1 MPETATAAA
10 PAEDEQLAP
19 GATAIVEAAT
29 AEAAIAEVH
38 ATHGPG
44 AQIVEARR
52 VLRGGIGGFF
62 SKEHV
67 QLHVAAMPEE
77 DHLARRR
84 PAARESSSG
93 RGGATAERDP
103 APAGDITA
111 RATALIAELTGSS
124 APSESGSGPEPG
136 DGAGSPVD
144 RLLAADEQDGA
155 GSDEPGG
162 DEPDRVVDLDADQ
175 V

>member
-62 SKEHV
+62 SKEHI

-84 PAARESSSG
+84 PAARAPSSG
-93 RGGATAERDP
+93 RDAATAERDP
-103 APAGDITA
+103 APAPRDGSVAPRDPAPAEDITA
-111 RATALIAELTGSS
+111 RATALIAELTGSAS
-124 APSESGSGPEPG
+124 PTES
-136 DGAGSPVD
+136 D
-144 RLLAADEQDGA
+144 
-155 GSDEPGG
+155 
-162 DEPDRVVDLDADQ
+162 
-175 V
+175 